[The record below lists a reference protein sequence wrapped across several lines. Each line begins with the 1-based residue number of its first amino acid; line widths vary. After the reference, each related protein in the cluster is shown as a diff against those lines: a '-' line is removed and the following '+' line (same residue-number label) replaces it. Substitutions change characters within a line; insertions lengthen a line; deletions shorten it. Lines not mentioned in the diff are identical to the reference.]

1 MLKNNLIRPS
11 NLLFKSFPAPP
22 PSLASIQDDSII
34 NKSSVNDNKNS
45 EDSEWDRIVT
55 EENENMKPQNHNKP
69 NLKLNLSRIAQ
80 SESVERVQSKNEYGS
95 GFYSEPVGFHQEF
108 MAKIDEFSLSWR
120 QAAMKEK
127 KL

>member
-1 MLKNNLIRPS
+1 MTNQ
-11 NLLFKSFPAPP
+11 
-22 PSLASIQDDSII
+22 SLMGE
-34 NKSSVNDNKNS
+34 NKIL
-45 EDSEWDRIVT
+45 EESEWDRIVT
-55 EENENMKPQNHNKP
+55 EESEMKPLNSNKP

-80 SESVERVQSKNEYGS
+80 SDSLEQMQSKSQLGS

-108 MAKIDEFSLSWR
+108 MAKINEFSLSWR